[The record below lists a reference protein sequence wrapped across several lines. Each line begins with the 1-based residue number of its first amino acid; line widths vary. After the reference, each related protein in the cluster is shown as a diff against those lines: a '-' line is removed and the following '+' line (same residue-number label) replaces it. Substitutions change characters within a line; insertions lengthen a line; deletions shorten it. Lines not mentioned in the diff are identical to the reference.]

1 MPAGEHDV
9 TELVAAVAWWRADL
23 PGARTLLADAATAA
37 LIAGRDGYD
46 LVQLAL
52 IDETASRFDV
62 DELIDR
68 AAGDAGITEAVHSDL
83 EPVVVHRL
91 CHLVL
96 HDEVSPRE
104 LTRWAHSRYRHGA
117 GDESIDLL
125 AVLDDAYDDVA
136 EVDGDLAPIVA
147 EIRRIATR
155 IAARND

>member
-37 LIAGRDGYD
+37 LIAGRDGHH

-68 AAGDAGITEAVHSDL
+68 AASDAGITEAVHANL
-83 EPVVVHRL
+83 EPVAVHRL

-96 HDEVSPRE
+96 RDEVSPRE
-104 LTRWAHSRYRHGA
+104 LTRWAHSRYHHGT
-117 GDESIDLL
+117 GDELIDLL
-125 AVLDDAYDDVA
+125 AVLDDAYDDIA

-147 EIRRIATR
+147 EIRRV
-155 IAARND
+155 AARIVARSD